1 MDSYQQDVNTSKGNK
16 PRKSHTNKWAG
27 FALLLVGAILLTRAF
42 GLDLPDWIISWPM
55 AIIAAGIIVGA
66 TTKFRDYTWLMM
78 IGAGAFFLIVREF
91 PEVNIQRYIL
101 PIIFIVVGLLVL
113 YGSRESW
120 FTLRRSN
127 RPGDGTGTEEGPLTE
142 DQSLDMTSA
151 FGGIKKVVYN
161 KSFKGGEILTIFG
174 GGEVNLLNADFEGTI
189 ILEVTVMFGG
199 IKLIVPAHW
208 EVSTTEAVAIFGG
221 IDDKRSYNTPTDPN
235 KKLIVRGTI
244 LFGGLDVRNF

>member
-1 MDSYQQDVNTSKGNK
+1 MDSHQQDTDTSKERGL
-16 PRKSHTNKWAG
+16 RKSHTNKWAG
-27 FALLLVGAILLTRAF
+27 FALLLVGAVLLIGAF
-42 GLDLPDWIISWPM
+42 GIDLPDWIISWPM

-78 IGAGAFFLIVREF
+78 IGAGIFFLIVREF

-120 FTLRRSN
+120 FSLRRSN
-127 RPGDGTGTEEGPLTE
+127 SDGNSPQDEGRQAE
-142 DQSLDMTSA
+142 DQSIEMTSA
-151 FGGIKKVVYN
+151 FGGIKKVIYN
-161 KSFKGGEILTIFG
+161 KSFRGGEILTVFG
-174 GGEVNLLNADFEGTI
+174 GGEVNLMNADFEGTI

-208 EVSTTEAVAIFGG
+208 EVSTTETVAIFGG

-244 LFGGLDVRNF
+244 LFGGLDVRNY

>member
-1 MDSYQQDVNTSKGNK
+1 MDSYQQDANTSKGNK

-27 FALLLVGAILLTRAF
+27 FALLLVGAVLLTRSF
-42 GLDLPDWIISWPM
+42 GLDLPEWIISWPM

-78 IGAGAFFLIVREF
+78 IGAGVFFLIVREF
-91 PEVNIQRYIL
+91 PEIRIQRYIL
-101 PIIFIVVGLLVL
+101 PIIFIGVGIMIL

-120 FTLRRSN
+120 FSLRRGN
-127 RPGDGTGTEEGPLTE
+127 RDENGTPDEGGHTE
-142 DQSLDMTSA
+142 DQSIDMTSA
-151 FGGIKKVVYN
+151 FGGIKKVIYN

-244 LFGGLDVRNF
+244 LFGGLDVKNY